1 MQPGD
6 LVQCVRTP
14 VDPIFGPLEATGL
27 VRGALYVVVRF
38 HTVENDPEPGLVVR
52 SCATGQELPG
62 EILVEGLSGKTHV
75 GRCYHASLFRPFI
88 EKPPADAR
96 YATEDVE
103 GDAMQES
110 ADRFTRRCFGTVK
123 GSRAKPV
130 TTDEAT
136 ARLRSVMRD
145 VSRWGTEARFYDTTL
160 PPNSAAW
167 MKAFPGLKSGRWAGP
182 PLPPDWGHGGNQRYR
197 K

>member
-27 VRGALYVVVRF
+27 TRGALYVVVRL
-38 HTVENDPEPGLVVR
+38 HVVENDPDPGLVVR
-52 SCATGQELPG
+52 SCAGGRELPG

-75 GRCYHASLFRPFI
+75 GRCYHASLFRPFF

-96 YATEDVE
+96 WDDRDVE
-103 GDAMQES
+103 ADAAQEI
-110 ADRFTRRCFGTVK
+110 ADRFSRRCFGTVK
-123 GSRAKPV
+123 GSRAKP
-130 TTDEAT
+130 AT
-136 ARLRSVMRD
+136 AYV
-145 VSRWGTEARFYDTTL
+145 RFYDTTL
-160 PPNSAAW
+160 PARRGSISPMPDGKGFSLDYLGGTSWDGPPNPKW
-167 MKAFPGLKSGRWAGP
+167 MRDFPGLRPW
-182 PLPPDWGHGGNQRYR
+182 DTRRYR